1 MSDYYTVIPAQVR
14 TDSSL
19 SLLARLLYGDIAAL
33 ASDSGE
39 CWASNT
45 FFANE
50 YRKDR
55 TRIIAAIKELISAGY
70 VRTEY
75 RKPGNNGRVLIP
87 CCGIATTSSEN
98 ATGSSENARDPLQKH
113 NGTRRENATHNNK
126 KNNKKEYTCS
136 FEQFWSAYPRKQNK
150 ANARKVFDK
159 LKPDQALLDQILAA
173 LAWQTKSQDWTKAN
187 GQYIP
192 LASTYLNG
200 RRWEDEP
207 SANTTAARPSV
218 PKLKT
223 VVDEKGNE
231 VCVYENR

>member
-1 MSDYYTVIPAQVR
+1 MSDYFTIIPAQVR
-14 TDSSL
+14 TDSRL

-39 CWASNT
+39 CWASNS
-45 FFANE
+45 FFARE
-50 YRKDR
+50 YQKDR

-87 CCGIATTSSEN
+87 CCENTTTSSEN
-98 ATGSSENARDPLQKH
+98 TTGSGENATDPLQKH
-113 NGTRRENATHNNK
+113 NGTRRENATHTNK
-126 KNNKKEYTCS
+126 KNNKREYTCS
-136 FEQFWSAYPRKQNK
+136 FEQFWNAYPRKQNK
-150 ANARKVFDK
+150 ANARKSFGK
-159 LKPDQALLDQILAA
+159 LNPDQALLDQILAA
-173 LAWQTKSQDWTKAN
+173 LAWQTKTTDWIKDG

-207 SANTTAARPSV
+207 PVNATAAKPSV

-223 VVDEKGNE
+223 VLDETGKE
-231 VCVYENR
+231 VCVYDS